1 MTSTAITSAL
11 WFIAILAMI
20 PLALW
25 LVKRSPVG
33 ARFSGVAAGGLMR
46 HVAALPLSAGQRI
59 ITVEVGEGESRRWLV
74 LGVTPQNISML
85 YTIAPQAEAEPA
97 APLPA
102 FAQLLG
108 KLRSEKRGSR

>member
-11 WFIAILAMI
+11 WFVAILAMI

-97 APLPA
+97 APLPP